1 MRTEST
7 PPAAPGRET
16 SVSPNSTASMGRR
29 RLVLLIIGIE
39 LGQLLTALDQ
49 TIVGTAAPRILAD
62 LNGFSQYAWIAT
74 AYLLTAT
81 VMMPI
86 YGKLSDMYGRRLFFL
101 GGMVIFLAGSAL
113 AGASQSMEMLI
124 IWRAAQGIGGG
135 AIMPIV
141 SSIIGDVFPPAERG
155 KWQGVTV
162 SVWGIA
168 SILGPPVGG
177 WITDA
182 WGWRW
187 IFYVNMPVGAVAFA
201 ITAFTLQRQVTRQKH
216 RVDYVGVLTLAG
228 TTTPLLLA
236 FSWAGAQYAW
246 DSPQIIGLLAG
257 AVLVGIIFVLVERRA
272 AEPILQPGLFRNSIF
287 TVSVIATF
295 VVGAAL
301 VGSLYFLPL
310 FVQGVIGQSAAVAGE
325 VVTPIMVGVIISSV
339 AGGFLMAHT
348 GRYKILALVGFAIAA
363 IGMFLLSRMGLRTSE
378 GEVVRDMFVLGLG
391 IGVSMTLFSTIVQ
404 NAFPRTRIGEVTAAT
419 NFFREIGGAM
429 GLAILG
435 SVMTNRFV
443 DQFQQH
449 LPAVL
454 KRAIPAAQ
462 LAQFEN
468 PQLLLS
474 SDAVARIHQGFAAH
488 GPAGEAA
495 FQQLIATIQVSLS
508 DAVTRC
514 FLIGALL
521 ITAGF
526 LATLFLREIPLRKRN
541 ESGAGSA
548 AVEA

>member
-1 MRTEST
+1 M
-7 PPAAPGRET
+7 
-16 SVSPNSTASMGRR
+16 SPNSTASMGRR

-257 AVLVGIIFVLVERRA
+257 AVLVGVVFVLVERHA

-449 LPAVL
+449 LPPAL
-454 KRAIPAAQ
+454 KQAIPAAQ
-462 LAQFEN
+462 LVQFEN

-526 LATLFLREIPLRKRN
+526 LATLFLREIPLRKRH

>member
-1 MRTEST
+1 MQIEST
-7 PPAAPGRET
+7 SPGASGQEMPVAPVA
-16 SVSPNSTASMGRR
+16 SVSPPLARR

-62 LNGFSQYAWIAT
+62 LNGFSQYTWVAT
-74 AYLLTAT
+74 SYLLTAT

-113 AGASQSMEMLI
+113 AGSSASMEQLI
-124 IWRAAQGIGGG
+124 VWRALQGLGGG

-141 SSIIGDVFPPAERG
+141 SSIIGDVFLPAERG

-177 WITDA
+177 WITDT

-187 IFYVNMPVGAVAFA
+187 IFYVNMPIGIVAFA
-201 ITAFTLQRQVTRQKH
+201 ITAFTLQRHISQHKH
-216 RVDYVGVLTLAG
+216 LVDYLGVLTLAA
-228 TTTPLLLA
+228 TTTPLLLG
-236 FSWAGAQYAW
+236 FSWAGTRYAW
-246 DSPQIIGLLAG
+246 TSPVIIGLLGGATLMAG
-257 AVLVGIIFVLVERRA
+257 VFLLVERHA
-272 AEPILQPGLFRNSIF
+272 SEPILAPSLFRNSIF

-310 FVQGVIGQSAAVAGE
+310 FIQGVIGQSATISGAVE
-325 VVTPIMVGVIISSV
+325 TPIMVGVIISSII
-339 AGGFLMAHT
+339 GGLLLART
-348 GRYKILALVGFAIAA
+348 GRYKIRALTGFAIAA
-363 IGMFLLSRMGLRTSE
+363 IGMYLLSRMGLHT
-378 GEVVRDMFVLGLG
+378 GWNEVVRDMFVVGLG

-404 NAFPRTRIGEVTAAT
+404 NAFPPAHIGQVTAAT
-419 NFFREIGGAM
+419 SFFREIGGTI

-449 LPAVL
+449 LPATL
-454 KRAIPAAQ
+454 KQTIPAAQ

-474 SDAVARIHQGFAAH
+474 PGAVERIHQGFAAY
-488 GPAGEAA
+488 GAAGEASFRQVMA
-495 FQQLIATIQVSLS
+495 AIQIGLA

-514 FLIGALL
+514 FLIGTAL
-521 ITAGF
+521 IAIGF
-526 LATLFLREIPLRKRN
+526 FATLFLREIPLRKRRKLD
-541 ESGAGSA
+541 
-548 AVEA
+548 VEA

>member
-1 MRTEST
+1 MQTESLPPKSSAATQET
-7 PPAAPGRET
+7 PSAFT
-16 SVSPNSTASMGRR
+16 HIGRR
-29 RLVLLIIGIE
+29 QLVMLIIGIE

-81 VMMPI
+81 VTMPI
-86 YGKLSDMYGRRLFFL
+86 YGKLSDMYGRRAFILA
-101 GGMVIFLAGSAL
+101 GMVIFLAGSAL
-113 AGASQSMEMLI
+113 AGASQSMEQLI
-124 IWRAAQGIGGG
+124 VFRALQGLGGG

-177 WITDA
+177 WITDS

-187 IFYVNMPVGAVAFA
+187 IFYINMPIGVVAFT
-201 ITAFTLQRQVTRQKH
+201 ITAFTLQRSITRQKH
-216 RVDYVGVLTLAG
+216 AIDYLGVLTLAG
-228 TTTPLLLA
+228 TTVPLLLA
-236 FSWAGAQYAW
+236 FSWAGTQYPW
-246 DSPQIIGLLAG
+246 TSPVIVGLLAG
-257 AVLVGIIFVLVERRA
+257 ATLMAGIFLLVEQHA
-272 AEPILQPGLFRNSIF
+272 TEPILAPSLFHNSIF
-287 TVSVIATF
+287 NVSVLATF

-310 FVQGVIGQSAAVAGE
+310 FIQGVIGQSATNAG
-325 VVTPIMVGVIISSV
+325 VVLTPIMIGVIISSII
-339 AGGFLMAHT
+339 GGLLVSRT
-348 GRYKILALVGFAIAA
+348 GRYKMLALLGFAISTC
-363 IGMFLLSRMGLRTSE
+363 GMFLLSRMGLRTGE
-378 GEVVRDMFVLGLG
+378 AEVVRDMFVLGLG

-404 NAFPRTRIGEVTAAT
+404 NAFPPSRIGQVTAAT
-419 NFFREIGGAM
+419 TFFREIGGTI

-443 DQFQQH
+443 EQFQQH
-449 LPAVL
+449 LPETL
-454 KRAIPAAQ
+454 KQTIPPAQ

-474 SDAVARIHQGFAAH
+474 SDAVNRIHQGFAAY
-488 GPAGEAA
+488 GPAGEAS
-495 FQQLIATIQVSLS
+495 FQQLIATIQVSLA

-514 FLIGALL
+514 FLIGAFL
-521 ITAGF
+521 IAAGF
-526 LATLFLREIPLRKRN
+526 LATLFLREIPLRKRQQPVVA
-541 ESGAGSA
+541 E
-548 AVEA
+548 